1 METSVES
8 SDVVFGGS
16 AMSVSEIRAKLVED
30 AAVIYPGPYLNQL
43 RGEDVENQCQEL
55 LTNGVRR
62 IVINFA
68 ETELINSIGISIL
81 LGVIESVNQ
90 ADGSLVLSNLNGS
103 NRELFEMLG
112 LISHVEMV
120 ETEEI
125 ALLKLS
131 RDVEQAAV

>member
-1 METSVES
+1 
-8 SDVVFGGS
+8 
-16 AMSVSEIRAKLVED
+16 MSVSEIRAKLVED

>member
-1 METSVES
+1 
-8 SDVVFGGS
+8 
-16 AMSVSEIRAKLVED
+16 MSVTELTAKLIED

-43 RGEDVENQCQEL
+43 RGEDVESQCQEL
-55 LTNGVRR
+55 LTNGIRS
-62 IVINFA
+62 IVINFE

-81 LGVIESVNQ
+81 LGVIESVNHVQ
-90 ADGSLVLSNLNGS
+90 GTLVLSNLNGS

-112 LISHVEMV
+112 LMSHVEMV

-131 RDVEQAAV
+131 GEVAQAAV

>member
-8 SDVVFGGS
+8 RDVVFGGS

-112 LISHVEMV
+112 LMSHVEMV
-120 ETEEI
+120 ETEAI